1 MLEKMSTN
9 QRVILA
15 TVLSLLIFVVYD
27 YFFIPKQHPKLP
39 NDTNT
44 TQHIAKSTAPSSNL
58 QAPRTNAQSFVQIN
72 SNNATTLGTT
82 TLLHVK
88 SKRFEMFI
96 DDLGRIHQVILEE
109 KRYKTESGEQIKLFD
124 EKKLPKPLE
133 VRFSDMALN
142 EKAFKV
148 PYTYQGPKALDIQ
161 KKIKIVLSQDLGE
174 EKVQKILTIYPD
186 GHYEAKIKVQ
196 NAHKYFISPG
206 YRPNVRVDGY
216 TLHGALIKEK
226 DGTITII
233 KDGDAKGSE
242 VFSGAKIA
250 AAFDRYYTTLF
261 YDFTKGMNVVVSK
274 DAQDNPILFVEGS
287 PTLTLGGYVGP
298 KEYETLKAIH
308 PELTDVI
315 EYGFFTF
322 IAKPMFRALLAL
334 YHWIGN
340 WGWAIVAL
348 TIIIRIILFPL
359 TLKGMLSMQKLK
371 DLAPKI
377 KEIQQK
383 YKGDPQKLNAHMM
396 QLYKK
401 YKVNPMGGCLP
412 MLIQIPIFF
421 AIYRVLL
428 NAIELKG
435 APWILWIT
443 DLSSKDP
450 YYVLPVLMGLTMFIH
465 QKITPTTIT
474 DPMQK
479 KIFTYLPIVFTFFF
493 LTFPAGL
500 TLYWFTNN
508 ILSIIQQLIVNKIF
522 EARKAAQKE
531 QHE

>member
-1 MLEKMSTN
+1 MFENMSTN
-9 QRVILA
+9 QRVLLA
-15 TVLSLLIFVVYD
+15 TLISLIVLMGYD
-27 YFFIPKQHPKLP
+27 YFFMPK
-39 NDTNT
+39 
-44 TQHIAKSTAPSSNL
+44 KSPLDQNLSLQQKESKAPAPVQKQNFQAPSPTSL
-58 QAPRTNAQSFVQIN
+58 QTSKQKDAD
-72 SNNATTLGTT
+72 NNKI
-82 TLLHVK
+82 LLK
-88 SKRFEMFI
+88 IRSKRFELFI
-96 DDLGRIHQVILEE
+96 DKFGRIQQMILEE
-109 KRYKTESGEQIKLFD
+109 KKYKTQEGKQIALFD
-124 EKKLPKPLE
+124 ETKLPKPLE
-133 VRFSDMALN
+133 IRFSDAALN
-142 EKAFKV
+142 AEAFKT
-148 PYTYQGPKALDIQ
+148 PYSYSGAKEINLSSKQT
-161 KKIKIVLSQDLGE
+161 IVLTQKLSN
-174 EKVQKILTIYPD
+174 EKVTKEITIYPS
-186 GHYEAKIKVQ
+186 GAYEVHIKVL
-196 NAHKYFISPG
+196 NKHKYYISPG
-206 YRPNVRVDGY
+206 FRPNVRVDGY
-216 TLHGALIKEK
+216 TVHGALVKEK
-226 DGTITII
+226 DGTLTII

-242 VFSGAKIA
+242 VFAGARIA
-250 AAFDRYYTTLF
+250 AAFDRYYTTFF
-261 YDFTKGMNVVVSK
+261 YDFQKGLNVVVSK
-274 DAQDNPILFVEGS
+274 DEENNPILFVEGS
-287 PTLTLGGYVGP
+287 PDFEVKGFAGP
-298 KEYETLKAIH
+298 KEYELLKSIN

-322 IAKPMFRALLAL
+322 IAKPMFKALLAL
-334 YHWIGN
+334 YHFVGN
-340 WGWAIVAL
+340 WGWAIVIL

-401 YKVNPMGGCLP
+401 HGANPMGGCLP
-412 MLIQIPIFF
+412 MLLQIPIFF

-443 DLSSKDP
+443 DLSQKDP
-450 YYVLPVLMGLTMFIH
+450 YFVLPVLMGITMFIH

-500 TLYWFTNN
+500 TLYWFVNN

-522 EARKAAQKE
+522 ETRKLASKG
-531 QHE
+531 

>member
-27 YFFIPKQHPKLP
+27 YFFIPKQPPKL
-39 NDTNT
+39 NETNT
-44 TQHIAKSTAPSSNL
+44 TKQIAQSAPAPKADL
-58 QAPRTNAQSFVQIN
+58 QAPQRQTSAVSEH
-72 SNNATTLGTT
+72 TGKLGSA
-82 TLLHVK
+82 TLLHIK

-96 DDLGRIHQVILEE
+96 DDLGRIHQMILEE

-124 EKKLPKPLE
+124 ESKLPKPLE
-133 VRFSDMALN
+133 LRFSDVALN

-148 PYTYQGPKALDIQ
+148 PYTYHGPKSLDID
-161 KKIKIVLSQDLGE
+161 KKSDIVLTQNLGE
-174 EKVQKILTIYPD
+174 EQVRKILSIYPD
-186 GHYEAKIKVQ
+186 GHYEVRVKVK
-196 NAHKYFISPG
+196 NGHKYFISPG

-216 TLHGALIKEK
+216 TVHGALIKEK

-233 KDGDAKGSE
+233 EDGDAKGTE
-242 VFSGAKIA
+242 VFNGAKIA

-261 YDFTKGMNVVVSK
+261 YDFTEGMNVVVSK
-274 DAQDNPILFVEGS
+274 DAEENPILFIQGS
-287 PTLTLGGYVGP
+287 PELKVGGYVGP

-322 IAKPMFRALLAL
+322 IAKPMFKALLAL

-340 WGWAIVAL
+340 WGWAIVVL

-383 YKGDPQKLNAHMM
+383 YKGDPQKMNAHMM

-450 YYVLPVLMGLTMFIH
+450 YYVLPILMGITMFIH

-522 EARKAAQKE
+522 EAKKAAQKE